1 MPDAIALL
9 LLAVQTKTL
18 DRPSRLV
25 VTTIIDE
32 TLIFPYP
39 RIDQLSGKGF
49 FEAKARRNEPNPRL
63 GACRAHKH

>member
-1 MPDAIALL
+1 MQTSYVALL

-32 TLIFPYP
+32 PLIFPTP

-49 FEAKARRNEPNPRL
+49 LKRKGGEMSQAPV
-63 GACRAHKH
+63 